1 MKLISIKKAKE
12 IWEESDGNPGE
23 SLWVLSGEY
32 GSDEEES
39 EEFGEPLLTTIDPE
53 DGFPEDEKLFFVPID
68 IKPDSDYLE
77 THYVISAYIDKYQDL
92 IQSLIDIQFDCGMGG
107 LWMEAERLTNE
118 FQSLHKNTIWG
129 EELDWHDTLETFL
142 NEKLK

>member
-1 MKLISIKKAKE
+1 MTPNEFVNHCRFLGQQ
-12 IWEESDGNPGE
+12 DG
-23 SLWVLSGEY
+23 
-32 GSDEEES
+32 
-39 EEFGEPLLTTIDPE
+39 
-53 DGFPEDEKLFFVPID
+53 PID
-68 IKPDSDYLE
+68 YKAIVLDIMEKARDIDTHERISSDYLE

-118 FQSLHKNTIWG
+118 FQSLYDGTAWG
-129 EELDWHDTLETFL
+129 EELDWHDTLDQFL